1 MEPGKDLTVGEPAKV
16 LRRFCLPLFGS
27 VIFQQMYNLADSFV
41 AGKYIDEHALA
52 AVGNSYEITLIF
64 IAFAFGSGIGTSVIT
79 ARLFGAKQYAKM
91 KTAVSTA
98 VIAIAAVCA
107 VLMMLGLP
115 LNRPLLRLIHT
126 PENIFADSAAY
137 LMIYIL
143 SLPFVFLYNAANG
156 IFSAIGDSRTPFR
169 FLAASST
176 ANVAMDILFVRYF
189 HMGVP
194 GTAWATLLCQGVSC
208 ILSLCFLLHRL
219 RAFQTP
225 NRPPLF
231 SFSLLRQIAV
241 IAIPSILQQSFI
253 SVGNIVIQRVINDFG
268 SGVVAG
274 YSAAVKLNNLVI
286 TSLTTIGNGVS
297 NFTAQNLGAR
307 KRERV
312 PAGHMAA
319 CKMVWC
325 MMIPFMLLYF
335 YAGEYLVRFFLD
347 APSAD
352 AVGTGVLFLRI
363 VSPFYLIA
371 ALKLVSDG
379 VLRGSGMMMQFMTAT
394 FTDLLLRV
402 ILACVLS
409 VPFGSAGIW
418 ASWPIGWV
426 TATVISVSFYL
437 RAYRK
442 TGAAKDKLISA

>member
-1 MEPGKDLTVGEPAKV
+1 MEPGKDLTVGEPSQV

-41 AGKYIDEHALA
+41 AGKYIGEHALA
-52 AVGNSYEITLIF
+52 AVGNSYEITLVF
-64 IAFAFGSGIGTSVIT
+64 IAFAFGTGIGTSVVT
-79 ARLFGAKQYAKM
+79 ARLFGAKQYARM
-91 KTAVSTA
+91 KTAISTA
-98 VIAIAAVCA
+98 LIAIAAICA
-107 VLMMLGLP
+107 VLMLLALP

-126 PENIFADSAAY
+126 PDNIFADSAAY
-137 LMIYIL
+137 LTVYIL

-156 IFSAIGDSRTPFR
+156 IFSATGDAKTPFR

-176 ANVAMDILFVRYF
+176 ANVGMDILFVRYF

-194 GTAWATLLCQGVSC
+194 GTAWATLICQGVSC
-208 ILSLCFLLHRL
+208 VLSLFFLLRRM
-219 RAFQTP
+219 RAVQTP
-225 NRPPLF
+225 NRAPLF
-231 SFSLLRQIAV
+231 SYPLLCQIAV

-253 SVGNIVIQRVINDFG
+253 SVGNIVIQRVINNFG

-307 KRERV
+307 KQERI
-312 PAGHMAA
+312 PAGHRAA
-319 CKMVWC
+319 CRMVWC
-325 MMIPFMLLYF
+325 MMIPFMLVYF

-409 VPFGSAGIW
+409 VPLGPAGIW

-437 RAYRK
+437 RCCERNAAAR
-442 TGAAKDKLISA
+442 TGAV

>member
-1 MEPGKDLTVGEPAKV
+1 MEPGKDLTVGEPSQV

-41 AGKYIDEHALA
+41 AGKYIGEHALA
-52 AVGNSYEITLIF
+52 AVGNSYEITLVF
-64 IAFAFGSGIGTSVIT
+64 IAFAFGTGIGTSVVT
-79 ARLFGAKQYAKM
+79 ARMFGAKQYARM
-91 KTAVSTA
+91 KTAISTA
-98 VIAIAAVCA
+98 LIAIAAVCA
-107 VLMMLGLP
+107 VLMLLALP

-126 PENIFADSAAY
+126 PDNIFADSAAY
-137 LMIYIL
+137 LTVYIL

-156 IFSAIGDSRTPFR
+156 IFSATGDAKTPFR

-176 ANVAMDILFVRYF
+176 ANVGMDILFVRYF

-194 GTAWATLLCQGVSC
+194 GTAWATLICQGVSC
-208 ILSLCFLLHRL
+208 VLSLFFLLRRM
-219 RAFQTP
+219 RAVHTP
-225 NRPPLF
+225 NRAPLF
-231 SFSLLRQIAV
+231 SYQLLCQIAV

-253 SVGNIVIQRVINDFG
+253 SVGNIVIQRVINNFG

-297 NFTAQNLGAR
+297 NYTAQNLGAR
-307 KRERV
+307 KQERI
-312 PAGHMAA
+312 PAGHRAA
-319 CKMVWC
+319 CRMVWC
-325 MMIPFMLLYF
+325 MMIPFMLVYF

-402 ILACVLS
+402 ILAWILS
-409 VPFGSAGIW
+409 VPFGSPGLW
-418 ASWPIGWV
+418 AARPIGWV
-426 TATVISVSFYL
+426 TATVISVTCYHRSF
-437 RAYRK
+437 R
-442 TGAAKDKLISA
+442 TGAQ